1 MKDMTEYERF
11 LATKRVKVQSVG
23 FDIDA
28 AQLNPMLFDWQKAIV
43 RWALQRG
50 RAALFE
56 DCGLGKTPQQLEWA
70 NQVCKHTGGRVL
82 ILTPLAVARQTCR
95 EAAKFGITAT
105 VARALEDVQDG
116 INVCNYEMAHKLTPD
131 LFAGIVLDE
140 SSVLKSFDGETRKF
154 LIEFAKGIQYRL
166 CCTATPAPNDLIELT
181 NHSEFLDVMSG
192 KEIIAMF
199 FKQDGNTTH
208 QWRLKNHAVDDFWRW
223 MAEWSIAIRRPS
235 DIGYDNGAFA
245 LPPLKMIQIVT
256 SGKVLDDMLF
266 SVEANTLQERR
277 GARKASLPDRV
288 KACAEIVNG
297 TTEQCLVWC
306 DLNCESEALKAAIPH
321 AVEVRGSDSREWKE
335 AVAEW
340 FIGNK
345 CVCNLPEFRCKL
357 SACKQNPTQTINENT
372 TQRIESVEKQNQTSI
387 RNATETSETHTCEN
401 GLNQTGI
408 DSRKSAEQNQPNETQ
423 SVEMNTQET
432 NLYGLSAGANRRHGK
447 KEIQKRDLRS
457 GSGNT
462 ESLRKSM
469 GIYSNYK
476 EEDALSAE
484 PNSQRTSASEASQRP
499 EQEDSTLTTTTKQ
512 DESEEYCAQV
522 ATLQLEN
529 SETIQNCSTEH
540 HCICGHETGRRVLIS
555 KSSIYGFGL
564 NFQNCNKCFFVGL
577 SDSYEQF
584 YQAIRRNW
592 RFGQKREV
600 SCYVITS
607 ECEGAVV
614 ANIERKEKQATD
626 MFDNIVKHMN
636 VHSLCIQQEKKEMDY
651 RKDEQSGEGW
661 RFMLGDS
668 CERIKEIETDSI
680 GITVFSPPF
689 PGMYAYTNSARDIG
703 NCKNFSELLEHFQF
717 LMSDILRITKP
728 GRMCCV
734 HLTQEPVFKGREGYV
749 GLRDFRG
756 DCIRAMES
764 AGWLYYSEVT
774 IDKNPMLKASRTKE
788 ATLLFKTLAG
798 DSSMSRPALADYLL
812 VFKKAGENT
821 IPVRSGISE
830 KYENTNGWI
839 TQEEWCEWAAPVW
852 YRAMPKEKAEYQP
865 FQGNY
870 PSRHQFTDGISE
882 TDVLQASVARDEK
895 DEKHLCPLQL
905 GVIERCIKLWS
916 APGDTLFTP
925 FGGIGS
931 EGYMA
936 VKLGR
941 KALLCELK
949 DSYWR
954 VGCDNLRSA
963 EKTYANRNETLL

>member
-1 MKDMTEYERF
+1 MSDKTEYEKF
-11 LATKRVKVQSVG
+11 LATKRIKVQSVG
-23 FDIDA
+23 FDIPESD
-28 AQLNPMLFDWQKAIV
+28 LNPMLFDWQKAIV
-43 RWALQRG
+43 RWALRRG

-70 NQVCKHTGGRVL
+70 HQVCEKTGGRVL

-95 EAAKFGITAT
+95 EAAKFGIAAT
-105 VARALEDVQDG
+105 VARSIEDVKDG

-140 SSVLKSFDGETRKF
+140 SSILKSFDGETRKF
-154 LIEFAKGIQYRL
+154 LMEFAKSIQYRL

-208 QWRLKNHAVDDFWRW
+208 QWRLKNHAVDDFWKW
-223 MAEWSIAIRRPS
+223 MAEWSIAIRKPS
-235 DIGYDNGAFA
+235 DIGYDDGGFS

-256 SGKVLDDMLF
+256 PGKVLDDMLF

-277 GARKASLPDRV
+277 GARRASMPDRV
-288 KACAEIVNG
+288 RACAELVNG

-306 DLNCESEALKAAIPH
+306 DLNCESEALTKAIPD
-321 AVEVRGSDSREWKE
+321 AVEVTGSDS
-335 AVAEW
+335 
-340 FIGNK
+340 
-345 CVCNLPEFRCKL
+345 
-357 SACKQNPTQTINENT
+357 
-372 TQRIESVEKQNQTSI
+372 
-387 RNATETSETHTCEN
+387 SE
-401 GLNQTGI
+401 
-408 DSRKSAEQNQPNETQ
+408 
-423 SVEMNTQET
+423 
-432 NLYGLSAGANRRHGK
+432 K
-447 KEIQKRDLRS
+447 KEKAMSDF
-457 GSGNT
+457 T
-462 ESLRKSM
+462 
-469 GIYSNYK
+469 
-476 EEDALSAE
+476 A
-484 PNSQRTSASEASQRP
+484 NSVRV
-499 EQEDSTLTTTTKQ
+499 LVTKP
-512 DESEEYCAQV
+512 S
-522 ATLQLEN
+522 
-529 SETIQNCSTEH
+529 
-540 HCICGHETGRRVLIS
+540 ICG
-555 KSSIYGFGL
+555 FGM
-564 NFQNCNKCFFVGL
+564 NWQNCNKCFFVGL

-600 SCYVITS
+600 SCYVVTS

-626 MFDNIVKHMN
+626 MFDNIVKHMK
-636 VHSLCIQQEKKEMDY
+636 VHSVCIQQEKKEMDY
-651 RKDEQSGEGW
+651 KEDEKSGEGW
-661 RFMLGDS
+661 RFLLGDS
-668 CERIKEIETDSI
+668 CERIKEIESDSI

-717 LMSDILRITKP
+717 LMSEILRITKP

-764 AGWLYYSEVT
+764 AGWFYYSEVT

-812 VFKKAGENT
+812 VFKKSGENT

-830 KYENTNGWI
+830 KYDNTSGWI

-882 TDVLQASVARDEK
+882 TDVLQASIARDEK

-941 KALLCELK
+941 KAILCELK

-954 VGCDNLRSA
+954 VGCENLKAA
-963 EKTYANRNETLL
+963 EKEFANRNELLL